1 MKFFLEFLHSQSTL
15 DPEFF
20 RGGVWAP
27 IFFGHAKF
35 EVKNLLQFFHLQ
47 IALDSEFF
55 QGRRVHAPTFFGDAK
70 FEVKIFQNF
79 FIYRALWTLNFLE
92 GLSGHQLVFVLPNF
106 RSKIFSVFFHLQ
118 SALDSELFMEGA
130 LSTNFFWSH

>member
-15 DPEFF
+15 DSEFF

-55 QGRRVHAPTFFGDAK
+55 RGG
-70 FEVKIFQNF
+70 E
-79 FIYRALWTLNFLE
+79 
-92 GLSGHQLVFVLPNF
+92 SMHQLFLVMPNL
-106 RSKIFSVFFHLQ
+106 R
-118 SALDSELFMEGA
+118 
-130 LSTNFFWSH
+130 